1 LVLGAGP
8 RTGDFHGDL
17 DSLHFLLWNLLQV
30 GRIDGETTVTDIDLL
45 VTGIFVFTLV
55 VIGLGLTV
63 MEFRKMK

>member
-1 LVLGAGP
+1 M
-8 RTGDFHGDL
+8 
-17 DSLHFLLWNLLQV
+17 
-30 GRIDGETTVTDIDLL
+30 TDIDLL